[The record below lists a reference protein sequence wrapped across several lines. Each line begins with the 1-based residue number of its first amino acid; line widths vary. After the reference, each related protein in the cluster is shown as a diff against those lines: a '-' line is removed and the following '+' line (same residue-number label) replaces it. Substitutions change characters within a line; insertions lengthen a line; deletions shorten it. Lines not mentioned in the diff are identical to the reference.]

1 MVHGVHLEDL
11 IQIQEMELLGEELLL
26 VDLQEGL
33 LEKMQIQ
40 VDQLVEAQ
48 DQVVQQEQVVQMMEV
63 HQEDKTE
70 IREVD
75 NQEIRIKM
83 DSNLEDPLIEIK
95 EDKIMKETEII
106 HVLT

>member
-11 IQIQEMELLGEELLL
+11 IQIQ
-26 VDLQEGL
+26 
-33 LEKMQIQ
+33 
-40 VDQLVEAQ
+40 
-48 DQVVQQEQVVQMMEV
+48 
-63 HQEDKTE
+63 E